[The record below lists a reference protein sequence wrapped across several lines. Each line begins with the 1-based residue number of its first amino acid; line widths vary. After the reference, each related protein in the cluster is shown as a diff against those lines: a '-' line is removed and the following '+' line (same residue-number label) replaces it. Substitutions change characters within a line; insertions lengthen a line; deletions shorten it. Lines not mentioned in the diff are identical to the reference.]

1 MLKLMVHIVVKEE
14 SIELNTAGN
23 FPLKFEKD
31 ECILSII
38 EKSFCIYF
46 YFYFLYFV
54 SDFGTL

>member
-1 MLKLMVHIVVKEE
+1 MVHIVVKVE
-14 SIELNTAGN
+14 SIELNTVGN

-38 EKSFCIYF
+38 EKSFCIYV
-46 YFYFLYFV
+46 YFLYFV

>member
-1 MLKLMVHIVVKEE
+1 MLKLMVHIVVKVE
-14 SIELNTAGN
+14 SIELNTVGN

-38 EKSFCIYF
+38 EKSFCIYV
-46 YFYFLYFV
+46 YFLYFV